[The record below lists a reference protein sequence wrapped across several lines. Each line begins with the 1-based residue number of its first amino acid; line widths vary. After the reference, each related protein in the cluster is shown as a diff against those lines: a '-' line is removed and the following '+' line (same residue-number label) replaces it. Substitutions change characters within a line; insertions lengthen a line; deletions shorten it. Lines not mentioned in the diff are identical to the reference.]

1 MALRAHRVGLI
12 EPLLKDHGG
21 RVANT
26 AGDSLL
32 IEFSSAVEA
41 VRFAVA
47 MQQGLAAGDTD
58 VPDEQRI
65 RFRVGINVGD
75 VVVDGDDL
83 LGSGVNV
90 AARLEALAEP
100 GGIAV
105 SDDTYRQ
112 VRGRVDASWTDTG
125 VRLLKNI
132 TDPVRVWTWATDRGG
147 TTEPVGAPVD
157 ARLAVQSQPSIAVLP
172 FENMSGD
179 SDQGYFADGIT
190 EDIITEISRIP
201 ALLVIA
207 RNSTFTYKGK
217 ATKVQDVCRD
227 LDVRYVLEGSVRKS
241 GQRVRVTA
249 QLIDGTSGAHVL
261 AERYDRELSD
271 IFAVQDDIT
280 AKIVHA
286 LEINLLDANHALSAR
301 METSNPEAYDCVLR
315 GREQYRLFSRD
326 SNATARELY
335 ERAIALDPDY
345 AEPYAGLAETCV
357 QEWFMGSEPTL
368 DRAFELAQ
376 QATAR
381 DPTLPLVQEALST
394 VHLFKRQHAKAIAT
408 ARRWIELEPS
418 NADAYAT
425 LAGAMHF
432 SGENGEVIALV
443 KKAMRLNPFYPFYY
457 PHYIAL
463 ANLGMRRFDEAVVAL
478 KRAVVRN
485 PDALWPHVFLAA
497 CHGHLGEDV
506 QARAQLAEM
515 RRINPEFS
523 VASLPNLLPYKS
535 SADVELVIDGLHKAG
550 LST

>member
-32 IEFSSAVEA
+32 IEFSSVVDA
-41 VRFAVA
+41 VRFAIA
-47 MQQGLAAGDTD
+47 MQQGLAARGTD

-65 RFRVGINVGD
+65 RFRVGINIGD

-83 LGSGVNV
+83 LGDGVNV

-105 SDDTYRQ
+105 SDDAYRQ
-112 VRGRVDASWTDTG
+112 VRGRVDARWIDTG
-125 VRLLKNI
+125 ERALKNI
-132 TDPVRVWTWATDRGG
+132 TDPVRVWTWATDYGG
-147 TTEPVGAPVD
+147 TTEPVAAPVD
-157 ARLAVQSQPSIAVLP
+157 GRLAVQSKPSIAVLP

-201 ALLVIA
+201 TLLVIA

-217 ATKVQDVCRD
+217 ATEIKDVCRD

-249 QLIDGTSGAHVL
+249 QLIDGTCGAHVW
-261 AERYDRELSD
+261 AERYDRELAD

-286 LEINLLDANHALSAR
+286 LEMNLFDANHALSSR
-301 METSNPEAYDCVLR
+301 METNNTEAYDCVLR
-315 GREQYRLFSRD
+315 GREQYRLFAKD
-326 SNATARELY
+326 SNATARLLY

-345 AEPYAGLAETCV
+345 AEPYAGLAETYV

-368 DRAFELAQ
+368 DRAFEVAQ
-376 QATAR
+376 QAAAR

-432 SGENGEVIALV
+432 SGENDEVVALI

-457 PHYIAL
+457 PHYIGL

-485 PDALWPHVFLAA
+485 PDALWPHVFLAV
-497 CHGHLGEDV
+497 CHGHLAENV
-506 QARAQLAEM
+506 QARAQLAEV

-535 SADVELVIDGLHKAG
+535 GADVDLVVDGLRKAG